1 MYDEN
6 PISGH
11 QSLGEE
17 IFSSIVHGIGLFLA
31 IAGMAILIAKAV
43 LVNQA
48 IMVVGYA
55 LYGFGSISLY
65 LSSTLFHSITHK
77 KAKSIFSIFDQSAI
91 YLLIAGTYTP
101 ITFAMRNA
109 LGWTIFGIIWTLTI
123 LGIIMQCLTK
133 GKSSHVTNSIY
144 LAMGWLFLG
153 FLYWMMKILPMSL
166 FLWLAIGA
174 ASYTIG
180 VVFYAWRKL
189 PYHHPIWHIFV
200 MGGTV
205 CHFFGLLELVR

>member
-17 IFSSIVHGIGLFLA
+17 IFSSIVHGIGIFLA
-31 IAGMAILIAKAV
+31 IAAMVILIAKAV
-43 LVNQA
+43 LVNQPL
-48 IMVVGYA
+48 MVVGYA

-77 KAKSIFSIFDQSAI
+77 KVKTIFSIFDQSAI
-91 YLLIAGTYTP
+91 YLFIAGTYTP
-101 ITFAMRNA
+101 ITLAMRNA
-109 LGWTIFGIIWTLTI
+109 LGWTIFGIIWGLTI
-123 LGIIMQCLTK
+123 IGIIIQCLTK
-133 GKSSHVTNSIY
+133 GKSSHLTNSIY

-153 FLYWMMKILPMSL
+153 FLYWMMKVLPTSL
-166 FLWLAIGA
+166 FLWLAIGG
-174 ASYTIG
+174 ASYSLG
-180 VVFYAWRKL
+180 VVFYAWKKL

-200 MGGTV
+200 LGGTI